1 MSRDRLCFKVSQL
14 MSMYVFL
21 SVVSVR
27 QCNPILILVLILVLV
42 LVLVLILV
50 LVLQLH
56 NSSGHGDFSYVSQQP
71 RHARQ
76 ERVRRGV
83 FNRQILIQIIL
94 ALNSPDLHFE
104 ADSEFSACGST
115 LTSFFSSPCALN
127 KKVSALLFFL
137 MRTTRMVGKQS
148 EVSVVCCL
156 ME

>member
-56 NSSGHGDFSYVSQQP
+56 NSSGHGDLETFRMFRSSLVML
-71 RHARQ
+71 
-76 ERVRRGV
+76 VRR
-83 FNRQILIQIIL
+83 
-94 ALNSPDLHFE
+94 E
-104 ADSEFSACGST
+104 
-115 LTSFFSSPCALN
+115 
-127 KKVSALLFFL
+127 
-137 MRTTRMVGKQS
+137 
-148 EVSVVCCL
+148 
-156 ME
+156 